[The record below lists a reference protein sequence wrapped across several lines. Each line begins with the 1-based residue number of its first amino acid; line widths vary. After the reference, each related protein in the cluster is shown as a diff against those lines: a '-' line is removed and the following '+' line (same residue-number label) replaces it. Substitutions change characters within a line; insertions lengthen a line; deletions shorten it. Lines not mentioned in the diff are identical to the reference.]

1 MNSNGFFYLK
11 ISLLKKSTM
20 NNLTQLN
27 YIFDGRRIYNSG
39 TVSETKAKEIL
50 QRVFRD
56 DSAKFYLARPSLFAP
71 YSLSE
76 FIDLVNSDSF
86 INNSIL
92 RFVKTK

>member
-1 MNSNGFFYLK
+1 
-11 ISLLKKSTM
+11 M